1 MGRWMSVASWRD
13 WRDCGG
19 CLGNELGKAGLCGG
33 WRTAEVGPIGFPQ
46 AARWL
51 HEIDWM
57 WTSRGASSASIL
69 PRYETSQLI
78 VIDGVTVRHGGGLR
92 GISRER
98 VAVTW

>member
-1 MGRWMSVASWRD
+1 
-13 WRDCGG
+13 
-19 CLGNELGKAGLCGG
+19 
-33 WRTAEVGPIGFPQ
+33 
-46 AARWL
+46 
-51 HEIDWM
+51 M

-78 VIDGVTVRHGGGLR
+78 VIDGVTVQHGGGLR